1 MKDFIKEQKIKL
13 AKKLENK
20 IFSYEEYH
28 EILDIINTFGVGK
41 DEFYKEF
48 ERLVSKYF
56 L

>member
-1 MKDFIKEQKIKL
+1 MNDFIKEQKIKL
-13 AKKLENK
+13 AKKLENE

-28 EILDIINTFGVGK
+28 EILDIINTFIVGK

-48 ERLVSKYF
+48 VSLVLKYF